1 MRILVHYPF
10 AAEQVD
16 ELRAIAAGDGH
27 ELKFAED
34 EDEAADLVAD
44 CECLLGF
51 FSEKVTAAAPQL
63 RWIQSFSAG
72 MDNFLYAEII
82 DREQVEVSNTAGLFA
97 PQGGEHVWALL
108 LALTRGLLP
117 FIRQMPERK
126 WAGGQVIELT
136 GMTLGLIGL
145 GGFGRE
151 TAKRA
156 RGYDMRI
163 IGLDPVRQAPME
175 DIDEIRTPEPSN
187 MDWLLSCSD
196 AVVIG
201 CPRTPQTYHL
211 IGAKQLAQMKET
223 AYLICVSRGGIIDE
237 GALIQ
242 ALHDGQLAGA
252 GLDVSEQEPL
262 PADHPLWEAPNL
274 ILTPHRAGASQ
285 HRPRKIHEFFC
296 DNLRRYLRGES
307 PLNIVDKA
315 RGF

>member
-108 LALTRGLLP
+108 LALTTLHLRGAS
-117 FIRQMPERK
+117 FC
-126 WAGGQVIELT
+126 T
-136 GMTLGLIGL
+136 
-145 GGFGRE
+145 
-151 TAKRA
+151 
-156 RGYDMRI
+156 
-163 IGLDPVRQAPME
+163 
-175 DIDEIRTPEPSN
+175 
-187 MDWLLSCSD
+187 
-196 AVVIG
+196 
-201 CPRTPQTYHL
+201 
-211 IGAKQLAQMKET
+211 
-223 AYLICVSRGGIIDE
+223 
-237 GALIQ
+237 
-242 ALHDGQLAGA
+242 
-252 GLDVSEQEPL
+252 
-262 PADHPLWEAPNL
+262 HPLH
-274 ILTPHRAGASQ
+274 TPIHHDDDDDGRSS
-285 HRPRKIHEFFC
+285 RPRWPSQQ
-296 DNLRRYLRGES
+296 LRVS
-307 PLNIVDKA
+307 
-315 RGF
+315 